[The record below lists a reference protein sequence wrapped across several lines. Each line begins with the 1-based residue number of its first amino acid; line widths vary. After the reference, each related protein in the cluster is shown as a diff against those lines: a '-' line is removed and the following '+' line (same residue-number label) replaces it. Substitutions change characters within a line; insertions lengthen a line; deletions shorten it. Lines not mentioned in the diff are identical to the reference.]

1 MAERERKRE
10 KEGTRRRARRELWGT
25 TATDER
31 EAAQVGLLQLMLVGG
46 GLSWI
51 ESTRY
56 CAQNN
61 GPTFWCIDSCGVSWD
76 WFLV

>member
-46 GLSWI
+46 G
-51 ESTRY
+51 
-56 CAQNN
+56 A
-61 GPTFWCIDSCGVSWD
+61 FVD
-76 WFLV
+76 